1 MLASIQEVVEVAPIP
16 DAQHIERVRVLG
28 WDIVAKKGEFV
39 PGSLCI
45 YVEIDTLL
53 PRTEWSEFLFKDSED
68 TQYRLRT
75 IRLRKQISQGLVL
88 PLFPTLPD
96 DDAYA
101 VGDDVSDILG
111 VKHYEKPMPNINPRS
126 GMRAKGN
133 FPMFIRKTDE
143 VRIQSAPELLDQL
156 RGKPYYITQK
166 LDGTSGTFFK
176 HNGQFGTCSRNLEL
190 KDPTKN
196 FNAWFDV
203 VKDKLKA
210 FLGLRK
216 SRSATNPRT
225 FAMDIYW
232 KMAYKYRIMDWLPE
246 GWAIQGEICG
256 PSIQGN
262 KMGLEDHQL
271 FIFNVW
277 NIVEQ
282 KYYNP
287 MDWDAINGYGLD
299 LVPLLYWGKSFGER
313 YDDGGTIEE
322 LLKES
327 DGEYDNRT
335 PQEGIV
341 VRATDQTISFKVVN
355 NVFLLKYKE

>member
-1 MLASIQEVVEVAPIP
+1 MKILNIQAGEDVTDIL
-16 DAQHIERVRVLG
+16 HIE
-28 WDIVAKKGEFV
+28 K
-39 PGSLCI
+39 
-45 YVEIDTLL
+45 
-53 PRTEWSEFLFKDSED
+53 
-68 TQYRLRT
+68 
-75 IRLRKQISQGLVL
+75 
-88 PLFPTLPD
+88 
-96 DDAYA
+96 
-101 VGDDVSDILG
+101 
-111 VKHYEKPMPNINPRS
+111 YEKPMPNINPRS

-176 HNGQFGTCSRNLEL
+176 YNGKFGVYSRNLEL

-203 VKDKLKA
+203 FKDKLKA

-277 NIVEQ
+277 NIDEQ

-287 MDWDAINGYGLD
+287 FEWDAIGGYGLD
-299 LVPLLYWGKSFGER
+299 LVPILYWGKSFGER

-327 DGEYDNRT
+327 DGEYDNGT

-341 VRATDQTISFKVVN
+341 VRANDQSVSFKVVN